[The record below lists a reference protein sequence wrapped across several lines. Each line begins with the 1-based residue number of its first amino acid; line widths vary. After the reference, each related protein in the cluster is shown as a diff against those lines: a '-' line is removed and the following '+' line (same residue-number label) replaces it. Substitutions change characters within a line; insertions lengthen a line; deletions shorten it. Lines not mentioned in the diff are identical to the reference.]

1 LLREK
6 RSRNINQNIIN
17 MNKKL
22 WVLFAGFMLVFG
34 AGCHR
39 ESNNTKLLEKGKS
52 QTYVLQLLQQID
64 SLSNM
69 GEFNSDIAK
78 EYVVKVEEFCNEYP
92 EDNMAAE
99 FLYRAGLMA
108 MTVAKASEL
117 QGEIDFY
124 SQKALSVFEDIQQI
138 YPDFS
143 GVKNCILNK
152 GVVYDD
158 ILHDYKNAEI
168 HYKEFIARYPT
179 DTLSIN
185 LESYLQYLGKSPEE
199 IMLEIEKNKRNL

>member
-1 LLREK
+1 
-6 RSRNINQNIIN
+6 

-22 WVLFAGFMLVFG
+22 LILLAGVMLVFG
-34 AGCHR
+34 TSCHR
-39 ESNNTKLLEKGKS
+39 ESNNTKLLEKGKA
-52 QTYVLQLLQQID
+52 QTFVLQLLQQID
-64 SLSNM
+64 SLGSV
-69 GEFNSDIAK
+69 GEFDQDIAK
-78 EYVVKVEEFCNEYP
+78 EFIAKVEVFSNKYP

-99 FLYRAGLMA
+99 FLYRAGLTA

-124 SQKALSVFEDIQQI
+124 SQKALTIFEDIQQI

-158 ILHDYKNAEI
+158 ILHDYVNAEI
-168 HYKEFIARYPT
+168 HYKEFIAKYPA

-185 LESYLQYLGKSPEE
+185 LESYLQYLGMSPEE
-199 IMLEIEKNKRNL
+199 IIREIEKNRK